1 MSRASKST
9 AAMVHASRHVAVI
22 AVLCVCLSSDAL
34 AQTGA
39 PAISGRVLAADS
51 DTPLRRA
58 RISITAGSWRSE
70 IGLTDNDGRFRVEVP
85 AAGNARVPFSVTVE
99 KGGFVTVA
107 IKVERADFQ
116 TPLIVRPLRGAA
128 ITGVVIDRSGGAA
141 AAGTAVTANR
151 IGAADTGTPTQYSTT
166 TNDLGEYRLAGL
178 ARGRYE
184 IWAGTARTIVVQPPV
199 TSASKAP
206 PPITHQIGAGEKTS
220 LTLETAEEIGGVQLV
235 APDES
240 AVEATLRALRDS
252 GRVAPNSFVTMTTGT
267 LSTIISTP
275 STAPPATPEQG
286 RAGALNGQL
295 LSADRRPVARALV
308 RVEGPGGTRDAV
320 TDSDGAFSVRSLAP
334 GQYVVRADVSDQM
347 SWHFG
352 QRAPGEPGRPIS
364 LARGQVVQGIQ
375 IVLPQGRAISGAIVD
390 EHGEPVQGARIQ
402 AMQLRYTAGRTIA
415 VPTGNAR
422 ISDDRGRY
430 RLWGLHPG
438 SYLVSA
444 FNDGFVAAGDRQSAY
459 AKTYFPGT
467 AMVSAAVPID
477 LREDATANVAFTA
490 TGLSELRGVA
500 RDGDGFLVSGT
511 ARLVEPRRAGT
522 VAEPRVVNLK
532 MDGSFVFQHVPPG
545 EYVLQVR
552 GDGPGRTGLFG
563 SQELVVGHDPVNV
576 VIPTSYG
583 ANVQGLVRFDGQT
596 EGARVPVGMATVA
609 LDDRA
614 RDPTTGVVAG
624 SREFFITNLFGH
636 TALSLRTPS
645 DEWFLKSWTIR
656 GVDVADTGHDF
667 GAGPDEIEDS
677 EIVLSRN
684 GAVIAGLAS
693 DGLKTADDYFVVV
706 FPVSRES
713 RWPGSRRM
721 KFVRSAFGGEFRVSA
736 LPSGDYFVA
745 AVSRLQGSRD
755 GGDWQNPDVLLQ
767 LEARAERITVSE
779 GQTANVSLRLID
791 R

>member
-1 MSRASKST
+1 MSEASKST
-9 AAMVHASRHVAVI
+9 AAMVHWSRHVAVI
-22 AVLCVCLSSDAL
+22 AVLCVCVSPSAL
-34 AQTGA
+34 AQS

-70 IGLTDNDGRFRVEVP
+70 IGLTDNDGRFAVEVP
-85 AAGNARVPFSVTVE
+85 AAGNARIPFIVTIE
-99 KGGFVTVA
+99 KGGFVTAA
-107 IKVERADFQ
+107 ITVERADFQ

-128 ITGVVIDRSGGAA
+128 ITGIVVDRSGAPA
-141 AAGTAVTANR
+141 PAGTAVTAHR
-151 IGAADTGTPTQYSTT
+151 IGASDTGTPPQSSTT
-166 TNDLGEYRLAGL
+166 TDDRGEYRLAGL

-184 IWAGTARTIVVQPPV
+184 IWAGRDRTIIVQPPG
-199 TSASKAP
+199 TPASKVP
-206 PPITHQIGAGEKTS
+206 PPITQQIGAGDKTS

-252 GRVAPNSFVTMTTGT
+252 GRVAPNSFVTVTSGNMATVITM
-267 LSTIISTP
+267 P
-275 STAPPATPEQG
+275 STGAAATPEQG
-286 RAGALNGQL
+286 RAGALSGHV
-295 LSADRRPVARALV
+295 LSADRRPVARAAV
-308 RVEGPGGTRDAV
+308 RVDGPGGTREAV
-320 TDSDGAFSVRSLAP
+320 TDADGAFSVRSLAP

-347 SWHFG
+347 SWYFG

-364 LARGQVVQGIQ
+364 LARGQVVPGIH
-375 IVLPQGRAISGAIVD
+375 IVLPEGRAISGAIVD

-444 FNDGFVAAGDRQSAY
+444 FIDGLVAAGDRQIAY

-467 AMVSAAVPID
+467 AMVSAAVPLD
-477 LREDATANVAFTA
+477 LREDATANIAFTP
-490 TGLSELRGVA
+490 TGLSELRGTA

-583 ANVQGLVRFDGQT
+583 ANVQGLLRFDGQA
-596 EGARVPVGMATVA
+596 EGARAPVGVATVA

-624 SREFFITNLFGH
+624 SREFFITNLFGR

-656 GVDVADTGHDF
+656 GVDVVDTGHDF
-667 GAGPDEIEDS
+667 GAGPDDIDDS

-767 LEARAERITVSE
+767 LEARAERISVSE
-779 GQTANVSLRLID
+779 GQTANVSLRVID